1 MAEKKKIQ
9 KQSRVGPKGQKLVKL
24 SAEEQKDMKKRVRR
38 ILREI
43 WRENKKKRH
52 EGSLSRRIREII
64 SLDVEEGAKFS
75 VLMLMAAGET
85 KRRGSDFGENLIA
98 IFEKYLEMEPSSEG
112 AGNLLKLFRGLR
124 PSVH

>member
-1 MAEKKKIQ
+1 
-9 KQSRVGPKGQKLVKL
+9 
-24 SAEEQKDMKKRVRR
+24 
-38 ILREI
+38 
-43 WRENKKKRH
+43 
-52 EGSLSRRIREII
+52 LSRRIREII